1 MKKLLIGISLVS
13 ILAFGTL
20 AFAQGMGS
28 WGGGHMTGSNNSG
41 HMMDR
46 GYGGHMD
53 GTAYGG
59 HMGGQSGQGYEENQ
73 KFLDETVD
81 VRKELH
87 EKRFEYAEMTR
98 DPNTTMGTIRA
109 LEKEIYDLERKIN
122 EKAPATRRGYGPN
135 Y

>member
-1 MKKLLIGISLVS
+1 MKKLLIGISVVS

-20 AFAQGMGS
+20 AFAQGMGG
-28 WGGGHMTGSNNSG
+28 WGSGHMTGSNNGG

-53 GTAYGG
+53 GMGYGG
-59 HMGGQSGQGYEENQ
+59 HMEGQTGQGYEESQ

-81 VRKELH
+81 VRKALH
-87 EKRFEYAEMTR
+87 TKRFEYAEANR

-109 LEKEIYDLERKIN
+109 LEKEIYGLERQIN